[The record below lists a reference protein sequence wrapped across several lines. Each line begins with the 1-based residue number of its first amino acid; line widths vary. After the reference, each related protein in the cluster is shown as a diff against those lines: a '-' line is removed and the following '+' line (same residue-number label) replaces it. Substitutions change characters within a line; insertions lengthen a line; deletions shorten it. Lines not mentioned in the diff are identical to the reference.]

1 MSFKERGRQ
10 VMALTNDMWDDRHR
24 QWALP
29 NKRWNMKQTWSELL
43 LANYP
48 IKLDVLR
55 KLVPES
61 LLLDSFDGM
70 GWIGVV
76 PFQMSEVGLRGLP
89 PIPGTDRF
97 PELNVRTYVTLDGKP
112 GVYFFNLDAANRIA
126 VWTAKTFYHL
136 PYQHADMKLQ
146 QNGATIHFE
155 SKRKRENDAQLI
167 CSYHPI
173 SEPFTAEKGSFDEW
187 MAERYC
193 FYTVNKK
200 GLPLRCEILHQP
212 WQLQHAAAEF
222 NHNTI
227 LSKQGIIVE
236 SDQPILHF
244 SKKIEVR
251 AWPLTRA

>member
-1 MSFKERGRQ
+1 MGLKK
-10 VMALTNDMWDDRHR
+10 DIWDDSHR

-29 NKRWNMKQTWSELL
+29 KIPWNMKQTWSELL

-61 LLLDSFDGM
+61 LPLDSFDGK

-76 PFQMSEVGLRGLP
+76 PFQMSDIRLRGLP
-89 PIPGTDRF
+89 AIPGTDRF

-112 GVYFFNLDAANRIA
+112 GVYFFNLDAANRLA
-126 VWTAKTFYHL
+126 VWTAKRFYHL

-146 QNGATIHFE
+146 QSEGTIHFE
-155 SKRKRENDAQLI
+155 SKRISESDAQLV

-173 SEPFTAEKGSFDEW
+173 SEPFTAEKGTFDEW

-200 GLPLRCEILHQP
+200 GAPLRCDILHQP
-212 WQLQHAAAEF
+212 WQLQHAKAEF
-222 NHNTI
+222 NQNTI
-227 LSKQGIIVE
+227 LSSHGINVE
-236 SDQPILHF
+236 NSEPVLHF
-244 SKKIEVR
+244 SKEIEVR
-251 AWPLTRA
+251 AWPLVRV